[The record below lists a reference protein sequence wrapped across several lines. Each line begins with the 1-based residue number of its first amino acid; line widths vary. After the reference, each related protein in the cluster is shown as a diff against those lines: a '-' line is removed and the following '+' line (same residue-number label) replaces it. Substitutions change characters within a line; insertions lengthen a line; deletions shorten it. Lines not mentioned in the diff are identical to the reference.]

1 MTPHPATSGVADPQ
15 PGPSGHDKT
24 AWRRRLLAARA
35 AVPVATRAAEA
46 AALTAHLRAAVLP
59 GLTPGQTL
67 AAFLPVGDE
76 PGSAALL
83 DEARA
88 AGIAVIAPL
97 TGPPGPLDW
106 AHYRGVDRLVTARYG
121 LAEPDGPA
129 LGPEALA
136 AASVVLLP
144 ALAVDRRGV
153 RLGRG
158 AGYYDRSLAHARPG
172 AQLIAVVRD
181 GELVDR
187 LPADPHDVPMTA
199 ALTPG
204 GGLITLGG

>member
-1 MTPHPATSGVADPQ
+1 MPAHPDRPGAAADP
-15 PGPSGHDKT
+15 GDKNV
-24 AWRRRLLAARA
+24 WRARLLAARA
-35 AVPVATRAAEA
+35 AVPAASRAEEA

-59 GLTPGQTL
+59 DLSPGQTL
-67 AAFLPVGDE
+67 AAFVPVGDE

-83 DEARA
+83 DAARA
-88 AGIAVIAPL
+88 AGLTVIAPL

-106 AHYRGVDRLVTARYG
+106 AHYRGADRLVSARYG

-129 LGPEALA
+129 LGPAALA
-136 AASVVLLP
+136 AASVVLVP

-158 AGYYDRSLAHARPG
+158 AGYYDRTLPHARPG
-172 AQLIAVVRD
+172 ARLIAVVRD
-181 GELVDR
+181 AELVDR

-199 ALTPG
+199 ALTPA
-204 GGLITLGG
+204 GGLIALTR